1 MAFTGNYLTDA
12 FKAAIAAGTLDFSSS
27 YFKVALYT
35 NSATLNNTTAAYTS
49 SDEVVASGYI
59 ATGQLVSPTYDTENG
74 IFFLTFTDP
83 SWVSSLT
90 ARGALVYT
98 VSGPSICVLDFGAD
112 RTSTTSFRVVFP
124 PATVDS
130 ALIRLTAP

>member
-12 FKAAIAAGTLDFSSS
+12 FKTAIAAGTLDFPNS

-49 SDEVVASGYI
+49 SNEVVSSGYI
-59 ATGQLVSPTYDTENG
+59 ATGQLVSPSYGTSNG
-74 IFFLTFTDP
+74 IFFLSFTDP
-83 SWVSSLT
+83 SWVATLT

-112 RTSTTSFRVVFP
+112 RTSTTSFKVIFP
-124 PATVDS
+124 PATADS